1 VNFGVKNEG
10 ATVHGL
16 AITPAPAAASGGML
30 EESAFV
36 ARGSDLA
43 AGESETVSA
52 DLKPGSYEL
61 VCYLPGHY
69 AGGQRLPFTVK

>member
-1 VNFGVKNEG
+1 
-10 ATVHGL
+10 
-16 AITPAPAAASGGML
+16 ML

-61 VCYLPGHY
+61 VCYLPATTRQVSGSRSRSSSD
-69 AGGQRLPFTVK
+69 AGDARSGVARQCVA